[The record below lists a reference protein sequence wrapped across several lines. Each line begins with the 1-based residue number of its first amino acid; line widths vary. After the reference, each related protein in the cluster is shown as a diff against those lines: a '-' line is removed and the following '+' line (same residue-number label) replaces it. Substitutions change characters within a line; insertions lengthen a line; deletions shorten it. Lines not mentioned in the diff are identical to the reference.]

1 MDKKCTCES
10 YLWPDCRYDNQHCP
24 THYRECDCPAN
35 YPSQGLWCRFVHCPR
50 KERHATRWRLL
61 VPDGLTEGVVKGL
74 VEAAGG
80 TLQDRPPARSYDNKT
95 IYYFEGSWTVAQT
108 LLSLG
113 VDFEAFP
120 DRP

>member
-10 YLWPDCRYDNQHCP
+10 YPWPDCRYDNQHYP
-24 THYRECDCPAN
+24 THYRECGCPAH
-35 YPSQGLWCRFVHCPR
+35 YPSEALWCRFVHCPR
-50 KERHATRWRLL
+50 KERHVTRWRLL
-61 VPDGLTEGVVKGL
+61 VPDGLTEGMVKGL

-80 TLQDRPPARSYDNKT
+80 TLQYRPPARSYDNKT
-95 IYYFEGSWTVAQT
+95 IFYLEGSWTVAQT

-113 VDFEAFP
+113 KDFETFP